1 MAIPDSQTD
10 FDFLPKLPKADLD
23 DRTFEDLVEE
33 CLLRIPRYCPEW
45 TNYNPGDPG
54 VTLIELFAW
63 LVHQMLYRFNQV
75 PRRHYV
81 AFLELLGIRLLPP
94 TPARTELTF
103 YLTQA
108 QTTPRRVPQ
117 GTEVATVRT
126 ENQEAVIFTTDRDL
140 TMRQP
145 QVRHLLLAQ
154 EATPTKEPPPPE
166 TLLNPFRG
174 TASEQTGNWSDLETT
189 ANLLMSCQP
198 GNCFYLVLTTASA
211 HPLEPTDEATPND
224 LAGNVIAL
232 TFRGP
237 AAVTTGID
245 PNNPPLEWQVWDGD
259 RWQSGILRVATDDQ
273 TKGFSFDQLGQT
285 GPNPEQ
291 EGADVI
297 LHLPQHWPITNWGN
311 YEGRWIRCVYI
322 PVNAEQQQFGYDRS
336 PEITGLSVRTIG
348 GVVSASECIQ
358 LSEELIGTSN
368 GKPGQAFQ
376 LSRRPILHRR
386 PEEHIE
392 IRLPNGTPQR
402 WQEVPDFGDSTAEDP
417 HYTIDNESGT
427 VQFGPLIRE
436 PHQLRQQTQER
447 SQVQSWGRPV
457 QVRRSLTTAAIQ
469 ESSIPAVLE
478 AVDRQA
484 ERQYGQVPP
493 MGAEIYM
500 RGYRTG
506 GGSQGNVQAG
516 QLTVLKSAIPYIK
529 SVTNYAEAVGGR
541 EAESLEEAMIRVPA
555 LLRTRETALTP
566 EEFEHKARQFQFY
579 DGTAVARA
587 HCITT
592 EHLITPGVIR
602 LLIVPTLPDYR
613 RLAFK
618 QGVSP
623 AQLQLSTDFQRS
635 LQAHLN
641 QHRALG
647 IRVTL
652 EAPEYVGI
660 KVRAQV
666 YLSPPYSRDRAPIA
680 DKIKTA
686 LYRFLNPLIGGA
698 DGQGW
703 PRGRS
708 VESSDIIALIQ
719 QVPEVHSVAQVHLLA
734 LRPYRHQGETGWML
748 VPTPQP
754 KIELGELAIATAW
767 EEDSELN
774 PGHEIEFLDL

>member
-1 MAIPDSQTD
+1 MTIPYSETD

-94 TPARTELTF
+94 APAHAELTF

-108 QTTPRRVPQ
+108 QTTSRQIPQ

-140 TMRQP
+140 TIGQP
-145 QVRHLLLAQ
+145 QVRHLLFAH
-154 EATPTKEPPPPE
+154 EATSAKEPPPLE
-166 TLLNPFRG
+166 ALVNPFRN
-174 TASEQTGNWSDLETT
+174 APPEQTGNWADLETT
-189 ANLLMSCQP
+189 ADLLISCQP
-198 GNCFYLVLTTASA
+198 GNCFYLVLAA
-211 HPLEPTDEATPND
+211 NPDRPHDLADEVMPND

-237 AAVTTGID
+237 AAVTTGIN

-259 RWQSGILRVATDDQ
+259 RWRSGILRVATDDQ

-297 LHLPQHWPITNWGN
+297 LHLPQQWPMATWGN
-311 YEGRWIRCVYI
+311 YQGRWIRCVYT
-322 PVNAEQQQFGYDRS
+322 PVNDERQRFGYQRS

-376 LSRRPILHRR
+376 LSRRPILSRR

-392 IRLPNGTPQR
+392 IRLPNGTHEP
-402 WQEVPDFGDSTAEDP
+402 WQEVPDFGDSTAEDT

-447 SQVQSWGRPV
+447 SQVQSWGQPV

-478 AVDRQA
+478 AADRQA
-484 ERQYGQVPP
+484 ERQYGKVPP
-493 MGAEIYM
+493 MGTEIYM
-500 RGYRTG
+500 RAYRTG

-516 QLTVLKSAIPYIK
+516 RLTVLKSSIPYVK
-529 SVTNYAEAVGGR
+529 NVTNYVEAAGGR
-541 EAESLEEAMIRVPA
+541 QAESLEEAMIRVPA

-566 EEFEHKARQFQFY
+566 EEFEHKARQFQ
-579 DGTAVARA
+579 DGMAVARS
-587 HCITT
+587 HCITA
-592 EHLITPGVIR
+592 EHLTTPGVIR
-602 LLIVPTLPDYR
+602 LLIVPALPNYR
-613 RLAFK
+613 RLAFER
-618 QGVSP
+618 GLSP

-635 LQAHLN
+635 LKAHLD

-652 EAPEYVGI
+652 EAPEYIGI
-660 KVRAQV
+660 KVRARI
-666 YLSPPYSRDRAPIA
+666 YLLPQYSRDRAPIA

-708 VESSDIIALIQ
+708 VESSDVIALIQ

-734 LRPYRHQGETGWML
+734 LRSYRHQDETGWML
-748 VPTPQP
+748 IPTPQP

-774 PGHEIEFLDL
+774 PSHEIEFLDL